1 MMDLNPNCIEK
12 KLTFNI
18 GLNNLSKEF
27 DSLGGFDSCNDQSLS
42 ISEDPKQFK
51 NGRWL
56 PNEHMRFIKGCL
68 LYGNNWK
75 KVIIKK
81 Y

>member
-1 MMDLNPNCIEK
+1 MSLNPNSIEK
-12 KLTFNI
+12 NLNLNMS
-18 GLNNLSKEF
+18 LNNFSKENI
-27 DSLGGFDSCNDQSLS
+27 SAGGYDTCNDQSLS
-42 ISEDPKQFK
+42 NSEDNKQFR

-75 KVIIKK
+75 KVI